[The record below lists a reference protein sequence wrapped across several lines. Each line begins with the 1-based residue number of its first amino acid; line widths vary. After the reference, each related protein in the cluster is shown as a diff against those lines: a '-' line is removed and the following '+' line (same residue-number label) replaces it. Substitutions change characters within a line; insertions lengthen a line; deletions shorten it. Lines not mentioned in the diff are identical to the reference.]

1 MQIVGLQKTTL
12 LDYPGKV
19 AATIFVG
26 GCNFCCPFCHNGDLV
41 KGTYNEMISEEE
53 VLNFLKKRKG
63 ILEGVCITGGEPT
76 LQPDLEDFI
85 VKVKSLGYPVKLDTN
100 GYRPDVLKKLVDNKR
115 IDYVAMDIKSAP
127 DSYGISCGKEVDI
140 DVINE
145 TVNYLLSDVIEY
157 EFRTTLVEELHSIET
172 IKEIGLW
179 IEGANKYYLQMY
191 EESDNV
197 IIRGFHP
204 MPKEKME
211 EAAEILRERI
221 REVGIRC

>member
-26 GCNFCCPFCHNGDLV
+26 GCNFCCPFCHNSDLV
-41 KGTYNEMISEEE
+41 KGTYSETISEEE
-53 VLNFLKKRKG
+53 VLNFLRKRKG

-76 LQPDLEDFI
+76 LRPDLEDFI
-85 VKVKSLGYPVKLDTN
+85 VKVKELGYPVKLDTN
-100 GYRPDVLKKLVDNKR
+100 GYRPDVLKGLVERKR

-127 DSYGISCGKEVDI
+127 DIYGTSCGKEIDI
-140 DVINE
+140 SVIKE
-145 TVNYLLSDVIEY
+145 SVRYLLSGVIEY
-157 EFRTTLVEELHSIET
+157 EFRTTLVKELHGIET
-172 IKEIGLW
+172 IEKIGAW
-179 IEGANKYYLQMY
+179 IAGADKYYLQMY

-197 IIRGFHP
+197 MVRGFHP
-204 MPKEKME
+204 MDKEE
-211 EAAEILRERI
+211 VERAAENLREKI

>member
-41 KGTYNEMISEEE
+41 KGIYREILSEED

-76 LQPDLEDFI
+76 LQPDLEEFI
-85 VKVKSLGYPVKLDTN
+85 IKVKELDYPVKLDTN
-100 GYRPDVLKKLVDNKR
+100 GYRPDILKKLVENKR
-115 IDYVAMDIKSAP
+115 IDYVAMDIKSSP
-127 DSYGISCGKEVDI
+127 DGYNVAGGREIDI
-140 DVINE
+140 DVIKE
-145 TVNYLLSDVIEY
+145 SVKYLLSDVIDY
-157 EFRTTLVEELHSIET
+157 EFRTTLVEELHSIDT
-172 IKEIGLW
+172 IKEIGVW
-179 IEGANKYYLQMY
+179 IEGASKYYLQMY

-197 IIRGFHP
+197 MVHGFHP
-204 MPKEKME
+204 MTKEKME
-211 EAAEILRERI
+211 EAAEILRGRI
-221 REVGIRC
+221 KEVGIRC